1 MATLKQKIVA
11 RKIAENMKNG
21 TSESAGTI
29 LEKVGYKPGIVKNP
43 KMIMESEGVQQELKA
58 ILSIEETD
66 NVVRSIMLASEKD
79 SDRIKASDL
88 IYKRTGAY
96 APVKQ
101 EVKNENTEL
110 VEANVDLDA
119 MAEELA
125 ERLKS
130 KKI

>member
-11 RKIAENMKNG
+11 RKIAE
-21 TSESAGTI
+21 SLESGKPRHGKDIVA
-29 LEKVGYKPGIVKNP
+29 EVGYGRRYERHP
-43 KMIMESEGVQQELKA
+43 KRILESEGVKEELKA

-66 NVVRSIMLASEKD
+66 NVVRSIMMASEKD

-96 APVKQ
+96 APTKAEIKQ
-101 EVKNENTEL
+101 ETTEL
-110 VEANVDLDA
+110 VEANIDLDSMA
-119 MAEELA
+119 EMLAEEL
-125 ERLKS
+125 KK